1 MKLRKSSWFFAIREE
16 LLRRGF
22 VPSTACPRLFSS
34 YQNASGLVVEIRGGN
49 TLRIVMPGG
58 AYESYRAAALS
69 RAIKLICEAEASVA

>member
-1 MKLRKSSWFFAIREE
+1 MKLRKSPWFFAVREE

-49 TLRIVMPGG
+49 TLRIILPDG
-58 AYESYRAAALS
+58 AHESYRAAALS
-69 RAIKLICEAEASVA
+69 RAVKLIDEAEASL